1 MSHLRWYASAA
12 LFVALVLIV
21 GTGCVLCLIGQ
32 FGELTLDLAERIA
45 NRIEA

>member
-1 MSHLRWYASAA
+1 MSHLRWYASVA

-32 FGELTLDLAERIA
+32 LGDLPMDLAERIA